1 MAEHLT
7 FNQGVWSSNL
17 QWVIP
22 ICLLISP
29 LVRAWRNGRRARLRI
44 WCLWR
49 KSSSLF
55 ARTNFLRTMQ
65 SRGYAVVAQLVERH
79 LAKVEVASPSL
90 VYRSTCGCSSM
101 VELQP
106 SKLVTWVRFPS
117 PAPAQ
122 RVLFMGSPQETV
134 RKGGFCLSGFS
145 AYVEAYPQ
153 SVFAAH
159 FWGYPCLTFALQRV
173 SPLRRR
179 PEGFAVALWTASHC
193 TPMFLDCYCCKGYRA
208 CGRDQGAFRS
218 PFGDLR
224 SPPIFIVR
232 Y

>member
-1 MAEHLT
+1 MRRKPAAMGCSQVVRHGTLTPALQVRALPPQLFDPLAQLAEHLT

-122 RVLFMGSPQETV
+122 RVLFMSLPQETV
-134 RKGGFCLSGFS
+134 RKGGFCFI
-145 AYVEAYPQ
+145 
-153 SVFAAH
+153 
-159 FWGYPCLTFALQRV
+159 CLVCL
-173 SPLRRR
+173 
-179 PEGFAVALWTASHC
+179 
-193 TPMFLDCYCCKGYRA
+193 
-208 CGRDQGAFRS
+208 
-218 PFGDLR
+218 FG
-224 SPPIFIVR
+224 SS
-232 Y
+232 

>member
-1 MAEHLT
+1 MRRKPAAMGCSQVVRHGTLTPAFAGSSPATPAKHDPLAQLAEHLT

-134 RKGGFCLSGFS
+134 RKGGFVLSALS
-145 AYVEAYPQ
+145 AYLEA
-153 SVFAAH
+153 
-159 FWGYPCLTFALQRV
+159 
-173 SPLRRR
+173 SP
-179 PEGFAVALWTASHC
+179 
-193 TPMFLDCYCCKGYRA
+193 
-208 CGRDQGAFRS
+208 
-218 PFGDLR
+218 
-224 SPPIFIVR
+224 
-232 Y
+232 